1 MEKKSQTKQQ
11 KITDYIDDTPL
22 LSPAD
27 IEWKIQH
34 EAKVK
39 SGKGGGTD
47 PIYRHL
53 PHYPTTLSGKQI
65 CNKLIVDKPQKV
77 DLTKIYLSPITT
89 TVPKKQKQN
98 GVN

>member
-1 MEKKSQTKQQ
+1 MEKKSQIKQQ

-39 SGKGGGTD
+39 NGKGGGSD
-47 PIYRHL
+47 PKYQHL
-53 PHYPTTLSGKQI
+53 AYYPATLSGKQSYI
-65 CNKLIVDKPQKV
+65 KSNVDEQQKV
-77 DLTKIYLSPITT
+77 DLSKIYLSSSTITG
-89 TVPKKQKQN
+89 PKKQKQS